1 MRFYRRETNTRKSN
15 PTFKESTNSIRK
27 SIESILKMSPTNKYT
42 EIETQTSQKS
52 ADEYLE
58 SSGLELARQVNTLE
72 EKLQD
77 VGLVIRIRG

>member
-1 MRFYRRETNTRKSN
+1 
-15 PTFKESTNSIRK
+15 
-27 SIESILKMSPTNKYT
+27 MSPTTRFT

-77 VGLVIRIRG
+77 VGLVIRIKG

>member
-1 MRFYRRETNTRKSN
+1 MGFYRRETDTRKSK